1 MAAADG
7 AVSLFEKDADE
18 ARLYRCARR
27 LPLDACGDALGLGH
41 GGGRPRVRSLALS
54 AAEDALLLALASCQ
68 LLSLNLGAAELA
80 KARAARLRGPRIA
93 CCVSLAGQR
102 VGDNGHA
109 PRAAGRRAPALPGP
123 GSWAGHGLQSAR
135 AARQSR
141 ALSGR
146 AARPQADEY
155 VYAAVPHA
163 FHAAEATGVATCM
176 RKPLVATCSLDR
188 TLRLWNYQ
196 DWCAPTLG
204 APAWPAV
211 PPARRRA

>member
-41 GGGRPRVRSLALS
+41 GGGWPRVRSLALS

-80 KARAARLRGPRIA
+80 KARAARLRGPRIPGCA
-93 CCVSLAGQR
+93 SPAGQR

-109 PRAAGRRAPALPGP
+109 RVEPATAPLHRPALARGQDMAHRAPERL
-123 GSWAGHGLQSAR
+123 
-135 AARQSR
+135 
-141 ALSGR
+141 GR
-146 AARPQADEY
+146 AER
-155 VYAAVPHA
+155 
-163 FHAAEATGVATCM
+163 
-176 RKPLVATCSLDR
+176 
-188 TLRLWNYQ
+188 
-196 DWCAPTLG
+196 
-204 APAWPAV
+204 
-211 PPARRRA
+211 